1 MCSTSANSSYSSFS
15 ASRKIRFVFL
25 SIMQKAH
32 IRFYANRC
40 VLSFTFSDN
49 RCILPPLFRVRCGKP
64 IQNPHQGFPD
74 RMHKI
79 PDHSQPFT
87 GSIAADG
94 QCTISGSFVTLLR
107 TVQFSAVGTLTHGS
121 VSLRMQGERNVFLL
135 TGAASESREEVS
147 L

>member
-1 MCSTSANSSYSSFS
+1 
-15 ASRKIRFVFL
+15 
-25 SIMQKAH
+25 MQQ
-32 IRFYANRC
+32 YNVVMQTPLGNRRG
-40 VLSFTFSDN
+40 VMTVQIAGRDVSGTLA
-49 RCILPPLFRVRCGKP
+49 LFG
-64 IQNPHQGFPD
+64 
-74 RMHKI
+74 
-79 PDHSQPFT
+79 HSQPFT